1 MSVDVKELLN
11 KVEDE
16 TVRQQLG
23 EQFDS
28 LSGSQLRKERDEAVT
43 EAKELKAEKRQR
55 TYRDAK
61 VPESA
66 FDILDKVYDGELTP
80 EAVRDFAKE
89 KGFSLSDAEEATGD
103 ESTGTTPDPAAQR
116 QQGEDRLSQLNQGAI
131 PARDPSTLDEL
142 KKAEAE
148 GRTNDAIRL
157 NLQLQREQNAA

>member
-1 MSVDVKELLN
+1 MSTDVKELLT

-16 TVRQQLG
+16 QIRQQLA

-66 FDILDKVYDGELTP
+66 FDILDKVYDGELNP
-80 EAVRDFAKE
+80 DAVREFAKE
-89 KGFSLSDAEEATGD
+89 KGFQIPDGENTD
-103 ESTGTTPDPAAQR
+103 EKANTPDPSA
-116 QQGEDRLSQLNQGAI
+116 GEDRLAQLNSGAI
-131 PARDPSTLDEL
+131 PARDPSVDDQIQQ
-142 KKAEAE
+142 AEANQDWD
-148 GRTNDAIRL
+148 TYDRL
-157 NLQLQREQNAA
+157 QAQKVESLRRG